1 MPEQMTSYKCPSCGA
16 PLRYTTTGKMCC
28 TSCGN
33 AYEIEA
39 IENMLPES
47 DGEKGFDWG
56 DYKKSFKET
65 EAKLEDRDVYICR
78 SCGAAIETDST
89 TAATRCPYCDNEVLA
104 KDRLTGSLRPNGVI
118 PFKIDKDEAVRR
130 VKAHFHRK
138 PLLPRSFLATHRLS
152 RIQGVYVPF
161 WLFDADVK
169 GDVDFDGTQVRCYSD
184 KDYDYTETKHYLVQV
199 SGQMRFSRI
208 PVDGSEKMDD
218 DLMDALEPF
227 DYSDLRPFDAA
238 YLSGF
243 LADRFDEDP
252 DSSLPRASERM
263 QGGAAAELR
272 THADGSYS
280 TLTLKRSRFDLRDT
294 SVQYVLLPVY
304 LLNLEFQDKKYRFAV
319 NGQTG
324 KVVGELPVS
333 KALSR
338 LYFGGIASGVAA
350 LGTFIA
356 YLILR

>member
-1 MPEQMTSYKCPSCGA
+1 MPEQMQSYKCPSCGA

-56 DYKKSFKET
+56 AYKKQFKQTET
-65 EAKLEDRDVYICR
+65 KLEDRNVYICR
-78 SCGAAIETDST
+78 SCGAAIETDKT

-104 KDRLTGSLRPNGVI
+104 TDRLSGGLRPNGVI
-118 PFKIDKDEAVRR
+118 PFAIDKKDAVRR
-130 VKAHFHRK
+130 IKAHFHHK
-138 PLLPRSFLATHRLS
+138 PLLPRSFLATHKLGK
-152 RIQGVYVPF
+152 IQGVYVPF
-161 WLFDADVK
+161 WLFDADVQ
-169 GDVDFDGTQVRCYSD
+169 GAVDLDGTHVRCYSD
-184 KDYDYTETKHYLVQV
+184 KDYNYTETKHYLVQIAG
-199 SGQMRFSRI
+199 SMRFSRI

-227 DYSDLRPFDAA
+227 DYSGLKPFDAA

-252 DSSLPRASERM
+252 DRSLPRASERM
-263 QGGAAAELR
+263 Q
-272 THADGSYS
+272 DGVAQ
-280 TLTLKRSRFDLRDT
+280 TLTAEGNAGYDSLTIKRSHFDLSNT
-294 SVQYVLLPVY
+294 SVQYVMLPVY
-304 LLNLEFQDKKYRFAV
+304 LLNLEFKNQKYRFAV

-324 KVVGELPVS
+324 KVVGELPIS
-333 KALSR
+333 KAVSR
-338 LYFGGIASGVAA
+338 LYFGGITAGVAA
-350 LGTFIA
+350 LGTFLA
-356 YLILR
+356 YLIFR

>member
-1 MPEQMTSYKCPSCGA
+1 MPERMESYKCPSCGA

-28 TSCGN
+28 QSCGN

-39 IENMLPES
+39 IENMLPET
-47 DGEKGFDWG
+47 DGKQGFDWG
-56 DYKKSFKET
+56 DYKKQFKATQET
-65 EAKLEDRDVYICR
+65 LEDRDVYICR

-104 KDRLTGSLRPNGVI
+104 KDRLSGSLRPNGVI
-118 PFKIDKDEAVRR
+118 PFAIDKDDAVRA
-130 VKAHFHRK
+130 VKSHFHHK
-138 PLLPRSFLATHRLS
+138 PLLPRAFLSTYKIK
-152 RIQGVYVPF
+152 RIQGIYVPF
-161 WLFDADVK
+161 WLFDADVQ
-169 GDVDFDGTQVRCYSD
+169 GTVDLDGTRVRCYSD

-227 DYSDLRPFDAA
+227 DYSGIKPFDAA

-252 DSSLPRASERM
+252 DKSLPRASDRM
-263 QGGAAAELR
+263 QAGASSELR
-272 THADGSYS
+272 AHADGDYDS
-280 TLTLKRSRFDLRDT
+280 LTVKRSRFNLSNT
-294 SVQYVLLPVY
+294 SVQYILLPVY
-304 LLNLEFQDKKYRFAV
+304 VLNLEFNNKKYRFAV

-333 KALSR
+333 KAISR
-338 LYFGGIASGVAA
+338 LFYGGITAAVTA
-350 LGTFIA
+350 LGTFLA
-356 YLILR
+356 YLVLR

>member
-1 MPEQMTSYKCPSCGA
+1 MAEQLESYKCPSCGA

-39 IENMLPES
+39 IESMLPES
-47 DGEKGFDWG
+47 DGKGFDWG
-56 DYKKSFKET
+56 DYKKGFKET
-65 EAKLEDRDVYICR
+65 EAKLEDRNVYICR
-78 SCGAAIETDST
+78 SCGAAIETDDT

-104 KDRLTGSLRPNGVI
+104 TDRLTGGLRPNGVI
-118 PFKIDKDEAVRR
+118 PFSIDKDEAVRA
-130 VKAHFHRK
+130 VKSHFNHK
-138 PLLPRSFLATHRLS
+138 PLLPRSFLSTHKLGK
-152 RIQGVYVPF
+152 IQGVYVPF
-161 WLFDADVK
+161 WLFDAGVQ
-169 GDVDFDGTQVRCYSD
+169 GDVDFDGTQVRHYSD
-184 KDYDYTETKHYLVQV
+184 KDYDYTETKHFLVQV
-199 SGQMRFSRI
+199 SGDMTFSRI

-227 DYSDLRPFDAA
+227 DYSGIKPFDAA

-252 DSSLPRASERM
+252 DKSLPRASERM
-263 QGGAAAELR
+263 EQGAASVLR
-272 THADGSYS
+272 EYADGDYV
-280 TLTLKRSRFDLRDT
+280 TLTVKRSRFNLHNT

-304 LLNLEFQDKKYRFAV
+304 LLNLEFKNKKYRFAV

-333 KALSR
+333 KAISR
-338 LYFGGIASGVAA
+338 LYFGGITAAVAA
-350 LGTFIA
+350 LGTFLA
-356 YLILR
+356 YLVLR